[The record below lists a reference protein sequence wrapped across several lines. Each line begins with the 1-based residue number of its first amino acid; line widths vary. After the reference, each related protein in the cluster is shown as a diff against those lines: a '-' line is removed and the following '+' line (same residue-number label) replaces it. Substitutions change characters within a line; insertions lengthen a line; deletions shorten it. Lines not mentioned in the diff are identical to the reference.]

1 MYCTFESS
9 IGRLGIETVGGK
21 LLRLWLPGELPQD
34 RVASEPGEAE
44 RCMIAQIRDY
54 LGGSLLKFGFPV
66 HEPGKTEAQ
75 RRIYRA
81 MAAVPYGGRA
91 TYASLGSARAA
102 GHACAANPL
111 PLIYPCHRIVP
122 AAGGI
127 GQYRGGPDLKK
138 HLLDMEGRSDSPQ
151 SIPPDL
157 RGKLESLADPRYREF
172 QAALI
177 PGIDR
182 TRMLGVRLP
191 QLRRMAKRLAIGG
204 LLAFPPAPDELFEE
218 TMIRG
223 MLPGY
228 AEWAP
233 LEERLDRLTLF
244 ARRDITNWSLCDSC
258 CSTCHFVRSHR
269 GKTWEWLRRHLFDA
283 AELPYSRRFGI
294 VMLLNHFVPESDWAR
309 KVVEVLPSILSGHF
323 YVDMAL
329 AWCACELLLRHPGLA
344 AQLLTPGTLSD
355 NVLSLTRRKLRE
367 SRRPFTAGTLS

>member
-1 MYCTFESS
+1 MYCTFGSA
-9 IGRLGIETVGGK
+9 IGRLGIETVGGR

-34 RVASEPGEAE
+34 RVESEPGGAE
-44 RCMIAQIRDY
+44 RCMIAQIGDY
-54 LGGSLLKFGFPV
+54 LGGGRRGFDFPV

-91 TYASLGSARAA
+91 TYASLGPARAA

-127 GQYRGGPDLKK
+127 GQYRGGADLKK
-138 HLLDMEGRSDSPQ
+138 YLLDMERRADSPQ
-151 SIPPDL
+151 AVPPDL
-157 RGKLESLADPRYREF
+157 RGELETLADPRYREF

-191 QLRRMAKRLAIGG
+191 QLRRIARRLANGG
-204 LLAFPPAPDELFEE
+204 MLSFPPVPDELFEE

-228 AEWAP
+228 AGWAS
-233 LEERLDRLTLF
+233 LEERLDSLTLF
-244 ARRDITNWSLCDSC
+244 SRRDITNWSLCDSC
-258 CSTCHFVRSHR
+258 CATCHFVRRHR
-269 GKTWEWLRRHLFDA
+269 EAAWEWLRQHLFDA
-283 AELPYSRRFGI
+283 AELPYSRRFGV
-294 VMLLNHFVPESDWAR
+294 VMLLYHFVPEADWAR
-309 KVVEVLPSILSGHF
+309 KVVEVLPCIPHGHF

-329 AWCACELLLRHPGLA
+329 AWCACELLLRHPGPA
-344 AQLLTPGTLSD
+344 SPLLTPGTLGD

-367 SRRPFTAGTLS
+367 SRRTSTADPLP